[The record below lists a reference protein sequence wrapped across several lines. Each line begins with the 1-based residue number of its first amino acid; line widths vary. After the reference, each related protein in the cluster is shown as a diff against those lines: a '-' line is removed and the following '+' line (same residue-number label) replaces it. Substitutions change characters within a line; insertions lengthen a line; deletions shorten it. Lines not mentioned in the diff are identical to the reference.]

1 MYETILVPI
10 DGSPTSEAGL
20 REAIRLAQRLK
31 SRLRLLYVVSNY
43 PLMVGMPA
51 AVTFDEMRLQLRGYG
66 EDLLARAKLDCEKAG
81 VVAETVLREITSPRI
96 CEGILEQAREKDCRL
111 VVMGTHGR
119 RGFNRLTL
127 GSDAEMVVRE
137 SPVPV
142 LLVRQP
148 D

>member
-20 REAIRLAQRLK
+20 AEAIQLAQQLK
-31 SRLRLLYVVSNY
+31 SRVRLLYVLSSY
-43 PLMVGMPA
+43 PLMVDMTA
-51 AVTFDEMRLQLRGYG
+51 AVGYDEMRLQLLGYG
-66 EDLLARAKLDCEKAG
+66 KALLARAKADCEKAG
-81 VVAETVLREITSPRI
+81 VAADTMLNETTSPRVADVI
-96 CEGILEQAREKDCRL
+96 VEAARTGDCRL

-119 RGFNRLTL
+119 RGFSRLTL
-127 GSDAEMVVRE
+127 GSDAEMVLRE

-142 LLVRQP
+142 LLVRRP